1 MIKEKNIFGHDISFY
16 YVKVW
21 TLIVLDY
28 IFQTPIQALKKIAKI
43 LSLMMDA

>member
-1 MIKEKNIFGHDISFY
+1 MIKKIIIFDDDISYY

-28 IFQTPIQALKKIAKI
+28 IF
-43 LSLMMDA
+43 